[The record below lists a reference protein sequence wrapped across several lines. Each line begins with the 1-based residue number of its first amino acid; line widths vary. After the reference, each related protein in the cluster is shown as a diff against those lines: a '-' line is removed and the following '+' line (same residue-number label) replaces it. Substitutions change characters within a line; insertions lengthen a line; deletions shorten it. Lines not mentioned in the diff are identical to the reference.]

1 VIPLKKIK
9 TEADIES
16 SQQPAKKNKW
26 QEAIDENVTLFNDQ
40 IHAVPLQVR
49 DLQKLLLNKDD

>member
-1 VIPLKKIK
+1 MYHKAKNVIPLKNIK

-16 SQQPAKKNKW
+16 SQLQGKKSKW

-40 IHAVPLQVR
+40 IHAVPL
-49 DLQKLLLNKDD
+49 